1 MAVGIQYAVTDV
13 NNNVGQL
20 AHQLKI
26 TLDELHAM
34 RLWYLALGAGGL
46 TNAAYSMTSGDDATI
61 GSALADAEQLYQ
73 LFHDNGTLADRERF
87 HGIPGEAV
95 GLWILK

>member
-13 NNNVGQL
+13 NTNVGNL
-20 AHQLKI
+20 ARNLKI
-26 TLDELHAM
+26 YLDELHAL

-46 TNAAYSMTSGDDATI
+46 TNAPYSMAAADDATI

-73 LFHDNGTLADRERF
+73 LFHNNGTLTTAKDFTAFLGRCWGF
-87 HGIPGEAV
+87 GF
-95 GLWILK
+95 

>member
-46 TNAAYSMTSGDDATI
+46 TNAPYSMTSGDDATI
-61 GSALADAEQLYQ
+61 GSALSDAEQLYQ
-73 LFHDNGTLADRERF
+73 LFYDNGTLATAKDFTAFLGR
-87 HGIPGEAV
+87 
-95 GLWILK
+95 LWGFGF